1 MGSQEKK
8 RLVLLQRTWVLQA
21 GDGNPRLE
29 DVECTMVTSEGWW
42 ACSRNME
49 SSRLAVCFEVEVLAE
64 WPNAPAV
71 PAVLDEKLGVLGG
84 RLGFVHHAQ
93 WNQAKCF
100 ANCLGRKQPLRI
112 LTESDGLGIQMVP
125 FRRFVESQ
133 LDL

>member
-1 MGSQEKK
+1 MVCFGSLCMGSQEKK

-29 DVECTMVTSEGWW
+29 DRGVHHGDLGGLAGGLAPEIWNQAGW
-42 ACSRNME
+42 
-49 SSRLAVCFEVEVLAE
+49 AVCFEVEVLAE

-93 WNQAKCF
+93 WNQAKRTALA
-100 ANCLGRKQPLRI
+100 ANNP
-112 LTESDGLGIQMVP
+112 
-125 FRRFVESQ
+125 
-133 LDL
+133 